1 MASEVCK
8 TVSFPGHQPI
18 ISMRAPHYPQKVIY
32 LQERTLLAILQRAPA
47 TVGPMTAV
55 GTMHKCVD
63 PRSADRAPISRA
75 AQPVSQPKG
84 QLLARNRRPI
94 FAPQPWGSLLLL
106 RQREARCYPA
116 VAAEE
121 LTQQFGAIALLTPV

>member
-1 MASEVCK
+1 MSRDRTAY
-8 TVSFPGHQPI
+8 
-18 ISMRAPHYPQKVIY
+18 RAQAVVPPCRLGIDEQTY
-32 LQERTLLAILQRAPA
+32 LKGDVWGEPLSR
-47 TVGPMTAV
+47 PMSPS